1 MPEIKEERISLINT
15 ATGENA
21 GYINQDSMDVLNKA
35 VEKAKIAQLDW
46 ATKPFGERAI
56 HILAIR
62 DFVAAEA
69 DGIASVI
76 AKSTG
81 KTRVDALS
89 TEVIPAAMSAGY
101 YAKNTES
108 FLRKEKLRPGN
119 LLFANKVSWIDRV
132 PWGVIGIISPWNYPF
147 AIPFHEVV
155 MALMAGNAVV
165 LKVATQTQDVGVII
179 AEAMNA
185 GKLPDGLFNLVNLP
199 GRVAGDAFI
208 GAGINKLFF
217 TGSVAVGKELMAKAA
232 ARLLPLSL
240 ELGGNDAMIVCSD
253 ADLRRAA
260 DGALWAGFSNCGQ
273 SCGSVERIFV
283 EKDVYAAFTVLL
295 RKKTAALRQGCDR
308 DFNVD
313 IGALGN
319 REQLEKV
326 KAYVNDALEKGAK
339 ITSMSRSGEQAEKG
353 FFHPAMILENVND
366 SMMVMREEVFG
377 PIVAVRRVENIE
389 EAICRANDS
398 HLGLTASVWTT
409 SHEKGRSIALRLQAG
424 TVMIN
429 DHLMSHGLPQTPWGG
444 FKESGI
450 GRTHGRLGLEEMT
463 QPRVIIDDI
472 MPGVKKN
479 MWWYPHGK
487 EVYEGLKGSAG
498 FSLCPEHGFAS
509 SGHEKNVQA
518 FYENLQRMK
527 IPVFS
532 RYNIRPSAP

>member
-1 MPEIKEERISLINT
+1 MSETKEERTSLINP

-21 GYINQDSMDVLNKA
+21 GYIRQDSIDVLDKA
-35 VEKAKIAQLDW
+35 VKKAKIAQGDW
-46 ATKPFGERAI
+46 AKKPFNERAI

-69 DGIASVI
+69 DRIVGVI
-76 AKSTG
+76 ATSTG
-81 KTRVDALS
+81 KTRVDALIA
-89 TEVIPAAMSAGY
+89 EVIPAAMSAGY
-101 YAKNTES
+101 YAKKAEL
-108 FLRKEKLRPGN
+108 FLRKERLRPGN
-119 LLFANKVSWIDRV
+119 LLFANKISWLERV

-165 LKVATQTQDVGVII
+165 LKVATQSQEVGEII
-179 AEAMNA
+179 VEVMNA
-185 GKLPDGLFNLVNLP
+185 GQLPDGLFNLVNLP
-199 GRVAGDAFI
+199 GHVAGDAFI
-208 GAGINKLFF
+208 GSGINKLFF
-217 TGSVAVGKELMAKAA
+217 TGSVAVGKDLMAKAA
-232 ARLLPLSL
+232 VKLLPLSL
-240 ELGGNDAMIVCSD
+240 ELGGNDAMIVCND
-253 ADLRRAA
+253 ADLQRAA
-260 DGALWAGFSNCGQ
+260 GGALWAGFSNCGQ
-273 SCGSVERIFV
+273 SCGGVEHVFV
-283 EKDVYAAFTVLL
+283 EKRVYAAFTALL
-295 RKKTAALRQGCDR
+295 REKTAELRQGYDQ

-326 KAYVNDALEKGAK
+326 KAYVHDALEKGAK
-339 ITSMSRSGEQAEKG
+339 ITSVSRQKEPITSG
-353 FFHPAMILENVND
+353 FFHPAMILEDVND
-366 SMMVMREEVFG
+366 SMMVMQEEIFG
-377 PIVAVRRVENIE
+377 PILAVRQVEDIE

-409 SHEKGRSIALRLQAG
+409 NHEKGRGIASRLQAG

-472 MPGVKKN
+472 MPRVKKN

-487 EVYEGLKGSAG
+487 EVYEGLKGVLNFLYAPNTALRLQG
-498 FSLCPEHGFAS
+498 MTKMLKLFARTF
-509 SGHEKNVQA
+509 K
-518 FYENLQRMK
+518 R
-527 IPVFS
+527 
-532 RYNIRPSAP
+532 